1 MIVSD
6 RLLNPVK
13 VFSSVLVAGALG
25 LELWNILAGGS
36 FFSDWK
42 LVFYLG
48 RLVLVSHGL
57 EAIIAVVYAGSKG
70 RTAKRRQ
77 SLPPVVTGIYTFFVG
92 TVGLV
97 ELFQE
102 GENTDG

>member
-1 MIVSD
+1 MIVSVRLCRRFAD

-57 EAIIAVVYAGSKG
+57 EAIIAVVYTGSKA
-70 RTAKRRQ
+70 R
-77 SLPPVVTGIYTFFVG
+77 SPVVTGIYTFFVG
-92 TVGLV
+92 TVGLM
-97 ELFQE
+97 ELFQT
-102 GENTDG
+102 GEKTD

>member
-13 VFSSVLVAGALG
+13 VFSSVLVFGALG

-36 FFSDWK
+36 LFSDWK

-70 RTAKRRQ
+70 Q
-77 SLPPVVTGIYTFFVG
+77 SPVVTGIYTFLVG
-92 TVGLV
+92 TVGLM
-97 ELFQE
+97 ELFQPRE
-102 GENTDG
+102 KTDG

>member
-1 MIVSD
+1 MIVSVRLRRRFAD
-6 RLLNPVK
+6 RLFNPVK
-13 VFSSVLVAGALG
+13 VFSRVLVLGALG

-36 FFSDWK
+36 LFSDWK

-70 RTAKRRQ
+70 R
-77 SLPPVVTGIYTFFVG
+77 SPVVTGIYTFFVG

-97 ELFQE
+97 ELFQQ
-102 GENTDG
+102 GEKTDG

>member
-1 MIVSD
+1 MIISD

-36 FFSDWK
+36 LFSDWK

-57 EAIIAVVYAGSKG
+57 EAVIAVVYAGSKG
-70 RTAKRRQ
+70 Q
-77 SLPPVVTGIYTFFVG
+77 SPVVTGIYTFFVG
-92 TVGLV
+92 TVGLM
-97 ELFQE
+97 ELFQP
-102 GENTDG
+102 GEKTDG

>member
-36 FFSDWK
+36 LFSDWK

-48 RLVLVSHGL
+48 RFALVSHGI
-57 EAIIAVVYAGSKG
+57 EAVIAAVYAPS
-70 RTAKRRQ
+70 KRR
-77 SLPPVVTGIYTFFVG
+77 SPVVTGIYTFFVG

-97 ELFQE
+97 ELFQQRE
-102 GENTDG
+102 RPDG

>member
-6 RLLNPVK
+6 HLLNPVK

-70 RTAKRRQ
+70 R
-77 SLPPVVTGIYTFFVG
+77 SPVVTGIYTFFVG
-92 TVGLV
+92 TVGLM
-97 ELFQE
+97 ELFQP